1 MNELTS
7 SNLELKIIN
16 AAHRPSS
23 CRCSVSSRFIL
34 YLKTPKRI
42 PFFFRNNWSFDYNTQ
57 LGVFIYY
64 AVEMGGVGPNGP
76 VPFKSPLI
84 YDPFRRYEA
93 WRFLSYM
100 LIHSG

>member
-1 MNELTS
+1 MPLLSLVEVYSLFKNT
-7 SNLELKIIN
+7 
-16 AAHRPSS
+16 
-23 CRCSVSSRFIL
+23 
-34 YLKTPKRI
+34 KTNS
-42 PFFFRNNWSFDYNTQ
+42 FFFRNNWSFDYNTQ